1 MTTATSE
8 LLLPGYRVD
17 PESGAWVTLPW
28 PDDPDEK
35 AALVSMSLGPAL
47 IDWAEGRGVGGH
59 GDPVPGLTHYQTGL
73 PWRYTPGQKRFI
85 ILWWLLDSDGRFVY
99 RRGVKRGAKGT
110 GKDPFG
116 GALMDTELCGPVELY
131 DWDDRTGR
139 PIGRRRG
146 MPLVQVSSNSEAQS
160 KDILRVANALWGA
173 EAKEFYGIDAGDTRT
188 VVKDTGGR
196 LEVNVASEASSEGD
210 PVTAGFLNET
220 HHMRTPEARRVA
232 AVARRNAAKSPS
244 HIQARVLELTNAHG
258 LGGGSVAEA
267 STETWQKQLG
277 RGWKGRRDF
286 LYDSIEAPPSTDI
299 LTPKGRLA
307 GLKAAY
313 SDAPW
318 ADLERLSDEM
328 TDSDLSVAESIRYY
342 LNGLAAEEDAWV
354 DPGRWAELSVG
365 GDLEHGDQIAL
376 FADLSKSEDATA
388 VVACRV
394 VDLFVSPM
402 GCWERPAGWD
412 EKSRGAWLVDRDE
425 VDGVVRQA
433 FHDYRVAWLG
443 VDPGPAKEQ
452 GVLYWQATL
461 DGWMRDLAP
470 KVRVRACR
478 ESPIL
483 YDMRLS
489 ESGGARRLEQ
499 FTKAAEAVQQ
509 WVDEDGTDGPMRH
522 SGDPQLSQHV
532 RDAKARP
539 NQWGTS
545 LGKVSRDSKRVVDL
559 AVAMVGA
566 VMGARA
572 VIASGKVP
580 IRRVGA
586 STNGTTGR
594 RSGGRRA
601 GGRGARA

>member
-17 PESGAWVTLPW
+17 PGSGAWVTLPW

-47 IDWAEGRGVGGH
+47 IDWAEGRGVDGH

-188 VVKDTGGR
+188 VIKDTGGR
-196 LEVNVASEASSEGD
+196 LEVNTASEASSEGD

-328 TDSDLSVAESIRYY
+328 TDSDLSVPEAIRYY

-354 DPGRWAELSVG
+354 DPGRWAELSTG
-365 GDLEHGDQIAL
+365 GEFGPGDQVAI
-376 FADLSKSEDATA
+376 FADLSKNEDATA
-388 VVACRV
+388 LVACRLH
-394 VDLFVSPM
+394 DMLVSPL
-402 GCWERPAGWD
+402 GCWSKPAGWD
-412 EKSRGAWLVDRDE
+412 SRRDGPWSVSRDE

-433 FHDYRVAWLG
+433 FAEYRVTWFG
-443 VDPGPAKEQ
+443 VDPGPAKDQ
-452 GVLYWQATL
+452 GVLYWQAIL
-461 DGWMRDLAP
+461 DGWVLDLAP
-470 KVRVRACR
+470 RVSVRACR
-478 ESPIL
+478 ESAVMF
-483 YDMRLS
+483 DMRQS
-489 ESGGARRLEQ
+489 EKGGLERLKQ
-499 FTKAAEAVQQ
+499 FTRAAEQVQE
-509 WVDEDGTDGPMRH
+509 WVDVDGLDGPLRH
-522 SGDPQLSQHV
+522 DGDPQLTEHV
-532 RDAKARP
+532 RNAKNRP
-539 NQWGTS
+539 NDWGTS
-545 LGKVSRDSKRVVDL
+545 LGKVSRDSTRLVDL

-566 VMGARA
+566 VMGARVA
-572 VIASGKVP
+572 LTSGKVKVRQP
-580 IRRVGA
+580 GA
-586 STNGTTGR
+586 TSTT
-594 RSGGRRA
+594 GRRA
-601 GGRGARA
+601 GGRKPSRRGRVDA